1 MTWCWKCD
9 IRKGVDIGH
18 YHGSQ
23 EEIRSRALKYVAEGN
38 MQYALYMFEA
48 LHRIYTTI
56 SHLLQH
62 SDDLYDV
69 LPRLYDPRELA
80 DLHLQRDNYY
90 QAELVLEESIILWD
104 KYIRLYYP
112 YGVKVESPVGRLIT
126 LYSEFTARIH
136 LRDNTFY
143 SADEIMLRRAAR
155 IDNVELW
162 KGLFFAGLIPPFND
176 REREHVGQYHAP
188 NLSRLIHD
196 QEDYVQDWPTSDKVP
211 PQAALRGESSTAH
224 LAADAPENE
233 MSLHKAVIRNS
244 PLELLSLLG
253 KGNVDLDSRD
263 ENGDTVLNLAIRLGR
278 PAIVRILSRKG
289 AK

>member
-1 MTWCWKCD
+1 MTWCLKYYLGGESD
-9 IRKGVDIGH
+9 IDR
-18 YHGSQ
+18 YEESQ

-48 LHRIYTTI
+48 LHRIYTTV
-56 SHLLQH
+56 SRPLQH
-62 SDDLYDV
+62 SDGCDESIIR
-69 LPRLYDPRELA
+69 PYDPRELA
-80 DLHLQRDNYY
+80 DLHLQRDNYF
-90 QAELVLEESIILWD
+90 QAELVLEESIILRD
-104 KYIRLYYP
+104 MYIRFHDLDEDE
-112 YGVKVESPVGRLIT
+112 VESSVGSLIT
-126 LYSEFTARIH
+126 LYNESKARIH
-136 LRDNTFY
+136 LCDTFC

-162 KGLFFAGLIPPFND
+162 KGLSFAGLIPPFND
-176 REREHVGQYHAP
+176 IEREDADFYNAP

-211 PQAALRGESSTAH
+211 LQTALRGESSTAH

-244 PLELLSLLG
+244 SLELLSLLG

-263 ENGDTVLNLAIRLGR
+263 ENGDTALNLAIRLGR
-278 PAIVRILSRKG
+278 PAMVRILSRRG